1 VKVGH
6 PNKVIR
12 THPSIADPDAM
23 SAYPSPDDRGK
34 NWVAFA
40 AVLFLVVGMF
50 SVFNGIAFLANDD
63 YFAADE
69 LLFGDLSMWGTVY
82 LVLGAIQLLTAF
94 LIWRGSVMGA
104 LLGIMLAGLSA
115 ANSLLSVGAYPIWS
129 LMILA
134 LDGVIIY
141 ALTVYGT
148 VLSDV
153 R

>member
-1 VKVGH
+1 
-6 PNKVIR
+6 
-12 THPSIADPDAM
+12 
-23 SAYPSPDDRGK
+23 
-34 NWVAFA
+34 
-40 AVLFLVVGMF
+40 
-50 SVFNGIAFLANDD
+50 
-63 YFAADE
+63 
-69 LLFGDLSMWGTVY
+69 MWGTVY

-94 LIWRGSVMGA
+94 LIWRGSVVGA

-129 LMILA
+129 LIILA

-148 VLSDV
+148 DLSDA

>member
-1 VKVGH
+1 
-6 PNKVIR
+6 
-12 THPSIADPDAM
+12 
-23 SAYPSPDDRGK
+23 
-34 NWVAFA
+34 
-40 AVLFLVVGMF
+40 
-50 SVFNGIAFLANDD
+50 
-63 YFAADE
+63 
-69 LLFGDLSMWGTVY
+69 
-82 LVLGAIQLLTAF
+82 
-94 LIWRGSVMGA
+94 MGA

-129 LMILA
+129 LIILA